1 VLHMPNIHKDGA
13 NTMNNTLKNWGI
25 ATKKLTKKTPP
36 ISQCEKWMGLKF
48 CKYTKIQQ
56 LQEAHRA
63 QVYDDVPI
71 LIQNMIV
78 MDEVF
83 HFH

>member
-1 VLHMPNIHKDGA
+1 MPNIHKDGGKYYEQYTKELGYC
-13 NTMNNTLKNWGI
+13 N
-25 ATKKLTKKTPP
+25 KKLTKKAAP
-36 ISQCEKWMGLKF
+36 IFQCGRWMGLKF

-63 QVYDDVPI
+63 QVYDDVLI
-71 LIQNMIV
+71 LIQNMIA
-78 MDEVF
+78 MEEGF